1 MSPWLTLTAWQGFW
15 GSAGWTP
22 YERPWRR
29 SAVTER
35 AADVSTLTTTSRQ
48 MNTDYS
54 YRGILQENGHS
65 EKKMTRK
72 KLSEHVLWPVILYS
86 SPPYCLR
93 PRPLRSIIYL
103 SSCSLQIFLFY
114 VFITAQ
120 CCWTCVDD
128 SNLSKH
134 FVAIKSLFCF
144 NSYCSAVPW
153 DLCWFWQTVCGDF

>member
-1 MSPWLTLTAWQGFW
+1 MWSPKDLISLLYVLMSFWPSDQNVPLTNFNSMMRFLRICRLNSLWA
-15 GSAGWTP
+15 SM
-22 YERPWRR
+22 EE
-29 SAVTER
+29 VCCHKR

-86 SPPYCLR
+86 SSPYCLR

-120 CCWTCVDD
+120 CCWTCVG
-128 SNLSKH
+128 
-134 FVAIKSLFCF
+134 
-144 NSYCSAVPW
+144 
-153 DLCWFWQTVCGDF
+153 WQ